1 MKKYKIVLMN
11 CFSRVS
17 GIIIFCM
24 LKVIYETTNN
34 KNQIHRFTALIHIV
48 IFKNIF
54 FPQQAS
60 EASSKQYLQR
70 FQLPLL
76 THW

>member
-1 MKKYKIVLMN
+1 MN

-60 EASSKQYLQR
+60 EASILAKVSITTPNTLVNSR
-70 FQLPLL
+70 E
-76 THW
+76 